1 MVQDISGE
9 EVASWGD
16 QKLMAVNG
24 EYKQKRLSD
33 RLGQPRFML
42 LRRDEF
48 IALAGGSRHAD
59 SWEAQLHL
67 GRAAF
72 KKLNPYPSD
81 NRPSSLH
88 NLLGNAGQ

>member
-1 MVQDISGE
+1 
-9 EVASWGD
+9 
-16 QKLMAVNG
+16 MAVNG

-59 SWEAQLHL
+59 SWEAQ
-67 GRAAF
+67 F
-72 KKLNPYPSD
+72 KFLPLYRSTWEEL
-81 NRPSSLH
+81 RLRS
-88 NLLGNAGQ
+88 